1 MSEQPVNVLPFAAAV
16 GVAMA
21 VAGTWAVSPVWADTS
36 GSLDLVRVGLGAV
49 AILGGTPLA
58 LWPWLVRAGVV
69 ADPGRPWVASLAR
82 LAAEHGQAMQS
93 DPEIGVW
100 FDTIHGGP
108 RFRVLLQPVSRTMR
122 LTSRQASRHGLVVLR
137 QDEPIDPD
145 RSHWMEVTRG
155 AGWVMYAEVRISV
168 IGLLENARL
177 IAALDAFFD
186 FSGAS
191 RVSFDPQG
199 LTLELALP
207 PADRAEKVVR
217 RAMDAA
223 WAVWDAAH
231 G

>member
-1 MSEQPVNVLPFAAAV
+1 MSEQQVNALPFASAV
-16 GVAMA
+16 GMVMA
-21 VAGTWAVSPVWADTS
+21 VVGTWAVSPVWADPS
-36 GSLDLVRVGLGAV
+36 GSLNLVRVGLGAA

-69 ADPGRPWVASLAR
+69 ADPGKPWAENLTR
-82 LAAEHGQAMQS
+82 LAAEHGQIVQS

-108 RFRVLLQPVSRTMR
+108 RFRVLLQPVDRRMR
-122 LTSRQASRHGLVVLR
+122 LTSRLASRHGLLVLR
-137 QDEPIDPD
+137 QGDAIEPD
-145 RSHWMEVTRG
+145 RAHWVEITKG

-168 IGLLENARL
+168 IGLIENARL
-177 IAALDAFFD
+177 IVALDAFFD
-186 FSGAS
+186 FAGAS